1 MNTHSLRLS
10 SRATAAAVL
19 ALASLALTAP
29 AQATGLSA
37 SSASESIGTSIGSL
51 STSVQ
56 KSSESSSGDKKV
68 AAGDYKIIEVAEA
81 PGRPGQVRL
90 SLQAKV
96 QGGAADGQSAEQ
108 FFLFLP
114 QTTLAAA
121 GLENGQWVSARPTSY
136 GLEFSRQATQQA
148 FFLVLDDDFYRELPS
163 RAVTL

>member
-1 MNTHSLRLS
+1 MHNHSLRLS
-10 SRATAAAVL
+10 ARATAAALL
-19 ALASLALTAP
+19 ALGSVALTAP
-29 AQATGLSA
+29 ASAGGLSA
-37 SSASESIGTSIGSL
+37 SSASESVGTSIGSL

-81 PGRPGQVRL
+81 PGRPGQMRL
-90 SLQAKV
+90 SLQAKD
-96 QGGAADGQSAEQ
+96 ATADGQSAEQ

-148 FFLVLDDDFYRELPS
+148 FFLVLDDAFYRELPS

>member
-10 SRATAAAVL
+10 ARAAAAAVL
-19 ALASLALTAP
+19 ALGSVALTAP
-29 AQATGLSA
+29 ALAAGLSA
-37 SSASESIGTSIGSL
+37 SSAFESIGTSIGSL

-81 PGRPGQVRL
+81 PGRPGQMRL
-90 SLQAKV
+90 SLQAK
-96 QGGAADGQSAEQ
+96 GATVDGQSAEQ

-121 GLENGQWVSARPTSY
+121 GLETGQWVSARPTSY

-148 FFLVLDDDFYRELPS
+148 FFLVLDDAFYRELPS

>member
-10 SRATAAAVL
+10 ARAAAAVL
-19 ALASLALTAP
+19 ALGSGALTAP
-29 AQATGLSA
+29 AMAAGLSA

-81 PGRPGQVRL
+81 PGRPGQMRL
-90 SLQAKV
+90 SLQAKDTT
-96 QGGAADGQSAEQ
+96 ADGQSAEQ

-114 QTTLAAA
+114 QTTLAVA
-121 GLENGQWVSARPTSY
+121 GLETGQWVSARPTSY

-148 FFLVLDDDFYRELPS
+148 FFLVLDDAFYRELPS

>member
-1 MNTHSLRLS
+1 MHNHSLRLS
-10 SRATAAAVL
+10 ARATAAALL
-19 ALASLALTAP
+19 ALGSVALTAP
-29 AQATGLSA
+29 ALAGGLSA

-81 PGRPGQVRL
+81 PGRPGQMRL
-90 SLQAKV
+90 SLQAKD
-96 QGGAADGQSAEQ
+96 ATADGQSAEQ

-114 QTTLAAA
+114 RTTLAAA

-148 FFLVLDDDFYRELPS
+148 FFLVLDDAFYRELPS